1 MTYRMLRNLDG
12 FFSIGY
18 FRPGAVYARPDGNAA
33 EPAVEM
39 ILGTE
44 VNF

>member
-1 MTYRMLRNLDG
+1 MLKNLDG
-12 FFSIGY
+12 FFSISY
-18 FRPGAVYARPDGNAA
+18 FRPGAVYVRPDGSDV